1 MRSFVLARIAGQR
14 ARVADQLQKRPLQ
27 KRSFGLILVI
37 VVLVGVVYA
46 VAFAL
51 THGNTRF
58 EFFKAGLQLFT
69 VGVIGGAI
77 AFLYR
82 SIERRSDRD
91 RENTLR
97 RKEFVARLG
106 DEYRSTKAIRSI
118 LRGRGLTSFQHDPP
132 GVLTKKQLTSY
143 DEQIVLI
150 NQAKNRLESLTIEV
164 ESFEDVVS
172 DRDTLVRNLKKME
185 KYLSGVVTEWEE
197 HRQQREV
204 NFAELRR
211 LDGLT
216 RRDPGAGTFR
226 EEFQKPHRW
235 AVAILAKNTPRPAP
249 DLFTFAEV
257 AARIGF
263 RESTVRDWV
272 KRDLIPPS
280 SEWVCWADVRAFAAR
295 YYLGERPA
303 WLDER
308 EP

>member
-1 MRSFVLARIAGQR
+1 
-14 ARVADQLQKRPLQ
+14 LQ

-118 LRGRGLTSFQHDPP
+118 LRGRGLTSFQHDP
-132 GVLTKKQLTSY
+132 Q
-143 DEQIVLI
+143 E
-150 NQAKNRLESLTIEV
+150 
-164 ESFEDVVS
+164 
-172 DRDTLVRNLKKME
+172 
-185 KYLSGVVTEWEE
+185 
-197 HRQQREV
+197 
-204 NFAELRR
+204 
-211 LDGLT
+211 
-216 RRDPGAGTFR
+216 
-226 EEFQKPHRW
+226 
-235 AVAILAKNTPRPAP
+235 
-249 DLFTFAEV
+249 
-257 AARIGF
+257 
-263 RESTVRDWV
+263 
-272 KRDLIPPS
+272 
-280 SEWVCWADVRAFAAR
+280 C
-295 YYLGERPA
+295 
-303 WLDER
+303 
-308 EP
+308 